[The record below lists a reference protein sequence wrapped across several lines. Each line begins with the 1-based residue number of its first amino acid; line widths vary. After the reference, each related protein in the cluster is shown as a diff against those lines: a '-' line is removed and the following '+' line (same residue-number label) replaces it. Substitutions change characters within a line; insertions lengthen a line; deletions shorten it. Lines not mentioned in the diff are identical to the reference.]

1 MRQNP
6 KDEGNSGMRV
16 ISTLFLL
23 IATSLTAADNGRM
36 SEAERSFLVDQ
47 LEQTKKS
54 VLESIAGLTPAQ
66 WTFKAAPDRWSV
78 QQCAEHIVLA
88 EGYIFGGSQKLLETP
103 AVPRP
108 EKSNATVDHMLVA
121 QVTNRSKKLTAP
133 EPLVPSGKFATPEE
147 AAKAFIEAR
156 DKSIAYA
163 KTTDAELRVHVG
175 PGPAGP
181 MDAYQVLL
189 LMASHSARHT
199 AQIREVEADP
209 NFPKA
214 TAELPD
220 QGSNR
225 RSGGL

>member
-1 MRQNP
+1 MAA
-6 KDEGNSGMRV
+6 G
-16 ISTLFLL
+16 
-23 IATSLTAADNGRM
+23 LTAADNGRM
-36 SEAERSFLVDQ
+36 TDAERKFLVDQ
-47 LEQTKKS
+47 LEQTKKT

-78 QQCAEHIVLA
+78 QQCAEHIILA
-88 EGYIFGGSQKLLETP
+88 EGYIFGGSQKLLEMP

-108 EKSNATVDHMLVA
+108 EKSNSTVDHMLVA
-121 QVTNRSKKLTAP
+121 QVTDRSKKLSAP
-133 EPLVPSGKFATPEE
+133 EPLIPSGKFATPED
-147 AAKAFIEAR
+147 AAKAFTEAR

-214 TAELPD
+214 TARLLNTREVSECNL
-220 QGSNR
+220 
-225 RSGGL
+225 SGFAVALIQAGL

>member
-1 MRQNP
+1 MRLTA
-6 KDEGNSGMRV
+6 
-16 ISTLFLL
+16 TLFLVM
-23 IATSLTAADNGRM
+23 AASLTAADNGRLTD
-36 SEAERSFLVDQ
+36 EERTFLVDQ
-47 LEQTKKS
+47 LEQTKTS
-54 VLESIAGLTPAQ
+54 VLESIAGLTAAQ
-66 WTFKAAPDRWSV
+66 WTFKPGPDRWSV

-88 EGYIFGGSQKLLETP
+88 EGYIFAGSQKLLETP

-108 EKSNATVDHMLVA
+108 EKSNSKVDHMIVA
-121 QVTNRSKKLTAP
+121 QVTDRSKKATAP

-147 AAKAFIEAR
+147 AVKAFTEAR

-163 KTTDAELRVHVG
+163 KTTDAELRVHLG

-199 AQIREVEADP
+199 LQIREVEADP

-214 TAELPD
+214 NAVLPRLGD
-220 QGSNR
+220 PH
-225 RSGGL
+225 RSAGL

>member
-1 MRQNP
+1 MRL
-6 KDEGNSGMRV
+6 KA
-16 ISTLFLL
+16 TLCLL
-23 IATSLTAADNGRM
+23 ISGLLMAADSGRLTD
-36 SEAERSFLVDQ
+36 AERTFLVDQ
-47 LEQTKKS
+47 LEQSKKN

-78 QQCAEHIVLA
+78 QQCAEHIILA

-108 EKSNATVDHMLVA
+108 EKSNSTVDHMI
-121 QVTNRSKKLTAP
+121 VTMVTDRSRKLTAP
-133 EPLVPSGKFATPEE
+133 EPLVPSGKFATPED
-147 AAKAFIEAR
+147 AAKAFTEAR

-214 TAELPD
+214 AASLRELG
-220 QGSNR
+220 GSR
-225 RSGGL
+225 RSVGF